1 MRIHRLSLRAPGG
14 DEGICNLG
22 RLGILI
28 LLFLTACGTPLVE
41 TEATPPFAASL
52 QPALSAAIPSAATAP
67 LRFVLPSPGAEP
79 ISGWR
84 PPLYPVPWAV
94 SSYDHFYFTRP
105 NPADQVNW
113 PLPDYRYGGVFFDSI
128 VHTGIDIDADR
139 GTPVLAS
146 GPGTV
151 VWAGWGF
158 FSGVQDND
166 TDPYGLAVSIRHD
179 FGYQGKPLYTLYAH
193 MSRVDVTVGQHMETG
208 DQLGLVGETGN
219 TTGPHLHFEV
229 RLEFN
234 TFHHTLNPELWLS
247 PPQGWGVLVGQLIQA
262 NGETLRTYPVR
273 VISEETGRVREIR
286 TYGTGA
292 TNPDPNYKENM
303 VLSALPAGLYRVSL
317 YFNEREQQFWVTIY
331 PGQVTYF
338 TFRIGYGFKLPLPPT
353 PALDFVPTTP
363 TPTHTKRP

>member
-1 MRIHRLSLRAPGG
+1 M
-14 DEGICNLG
+14 NLFL
-22 RLGILI
+22 RLGIL
-28 LLFLTACGTPLVE
+28 LLIF
-41 TEATPPFAASL
+41 
-52 QPALSAAIPSAATAP
+52 LSACSPTTAVTSPTPVFAGSTLPADPAVVSTAATAP

-79 ISGWR
+79 VSGWR

-113 PLPDYRYGGVFFDSI
+113 PIPDYRYGGIFFADT
-128 VHTGIDIDADR
+128 VHTGIDIDANR

-158 FSGVQDND
+158 FSGVEGND
-166 TDPYGLAVSIRHD
+166 SDPYGKAVSIRHD
-179 FGYQGKPLYTLYAH
+179 FGYQGKPLFTLYAH
-193 MSRVDVTVGQHMETG
+193 MAEVEVTVGQHVETG
-208 DQLGLVGETGN
+208 DQLGLVGETGR

-229 RLEFN
+229 RLEYN

-247 PPQGWGVLVGQLIQA
+247 PPQGYGVLVGQFIQA
-262 NGETLRTYPVR
+262 NGEPLRTYPIR
-273 VISEETGRVREIR
+273 IISEETGRVREVR

-292 TNPDPNYKENM
+292 TNPDPNYRENM
-303 VLSALPAGLYRVSL
+303 VLSDLPAGLYRVSL
-317 YFNEREQQFWVTIY
+317 YYAEREQQFWVTIH
-331 PGQVTYF
+331 PGQVTFF
-338 TFRIGYGFKLPLPPT
+338 TFRIGRGFKLTLPPT
-353 PALDFVPTTP
+353 PALDFVPMTV